1 MDAYDIFQHIRNLW
15 VLNSDKKSG
24 MLVKSCKSMPV
35 LTWTPEGYQQVIN
48 ARYDENLKAI
58 ILITDEK

>member
-1 MDAYDIFQHIRNLW
+1 MDAYDFFKHVQNLW
-15 VLNSDKKSG
+15 VVNSDKNSG
-24 MLVKSCKSMPV
+24 MLKKSYTPMPI
-35 LTWTPEGYQQVIN
+35 LTWTPDGYQEVIN

>member
-24 MLVKSCKSMPV
+24 MLEKSCKPIPV
-35 LTWTPEGYQQVIN
+35 LTWKPDGYQQVIN
-48 ARYDENLKAI
+48 MRYDENLKAI

>member
-1 MDAYDIFQHIRNLW
+1 MDAYDFFQQVKTLW

-24 MLVKSCKSMPV
+24 VLDKSYVPMPV
-35 LTWTPEGYQQVIN
+35 VVWTPEGYKQVMN
-48 ARYDENLKAI
+48 TKYDENLKAI